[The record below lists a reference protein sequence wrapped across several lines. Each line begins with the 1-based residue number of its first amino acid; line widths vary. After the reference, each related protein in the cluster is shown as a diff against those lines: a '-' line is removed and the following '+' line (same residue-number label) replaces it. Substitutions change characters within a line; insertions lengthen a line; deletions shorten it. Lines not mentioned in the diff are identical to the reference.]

1 MTAQSRYALCG
12 EKIMAKILASKKHR
26 SIHISS
32 IAMQNHLA
40 DESVQ
45 EDIDD
50 EPAIWFGP
58 ILVTGLMMLITGMI
72 VAYQIV
78 RFLSH

>member
-1 MTAQSRYALCG
+1 
-12 EKIMAKILASKKHR
+12 MAKILASKKHR

-32 IAMQNHLA
+32 ITMPNAIA
-40 DESVQ
+40 EESVQ

-58 ILVTGLMMLITGMI
+58 ILVAGLMMLITGMI

-78 RFLSH
+78 RFLSQ